1 MRTRCGC
8 QPDVDELVRDQEPSP
23 DQLIEEPRRSESIPV
38 RRVGL
43 VDLSIQNTFA
53 PIDKPTWV
61 TERSFVPGDIRYRS
75 LASLR
80 QLLFSFGLSGGRSGP
95 RIVRTSRRICDLKR
109 KGAARIEAIRT

>member
-1 MRTRCGC
+1 
-8 QPDVDELVRDQEPSP
+8 
-23 DQLIEEPRRSESIPV
+23 
-38 RRVGL
+38 
-43 VDLSIQNTFA
+43 
-53 PIDKPTWV
+53 
-61 TERSFVPGDIRYRS
+61 